1 MRNKKLCI
9 KRLTK
14 QNSDQ
19 KKNKQQLSTTHY
31 TETKDLVTRS
41 LIIPGRTQ
49 VLQKSLA
56 VSAPLATPV
65 L

>member
-1 MRNKKLCI
+1 MGNKKPCI
-9 KRLTK
+9 KGLTK

-41 LIIPGRTQ
+41 PIIPGRTQ
-49 VLQKSLA
+49 VLQKSL
-56 VSAPLATPV
+56 VVPAPLATSV